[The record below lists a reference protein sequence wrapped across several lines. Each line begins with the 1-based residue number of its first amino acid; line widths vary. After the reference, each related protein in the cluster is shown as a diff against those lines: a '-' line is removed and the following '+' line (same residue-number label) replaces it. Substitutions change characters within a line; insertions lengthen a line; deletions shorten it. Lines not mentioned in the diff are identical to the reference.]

1 MDTVVCLDCVILGM
15 DLADFV
21 FIFEENP
28 RDVTEPFDWSLFF
41 CDWEPDLFWPN
52 TGCLDEFTTLLVIF
66 FPKNGVPFTCPDT
79 TFAVYPKLGVTFKVE
94 TCLLMLDIVPI
105 PINEPDLRSS
115 D

>member
-1 MDTVVCLDCVILGM
+1 
-15 DLADFV
+15 
-21 FIFEENP
+21 
-28 RDVTEPFDWSLFF
+28 
-41 CDWEPDLFWPN
+41 
-52 TGCLDEFTTLLVIF
+52 VIF

-79 TFAVYPKLGVTFKVE
+79 TFAVYPKLGVTFKVD